1 MNPLQHWVTH
11 QKQKKAVIRNLSRL
25 LAIQQRDIE
34 TLWQSFDHFY
44 REHRYGKT
52 LGESKTL
59 NRLESFIT
67 YVILAAQHPASIIE
81 IGTFYGKST
90 RRIIDMKSTLGL
102 TAPIFCYDISDNV
115 SCFQPEE
122 AKLIL
127 ADITND
133 PRKHLSEYPA
143 PRFIFL
149 DARPYSLLKNVIQV
163 YLEHFPDTI
172 MTIHDCSPS
181 LCKREMTMDRS
192 CTEISSSTGIWE
204 RHVLAEC
211 FQKVDPLSPE
221 LDDIDTP
228 THRLMIFDTTHGLA
242 LLIPKQQLM
251 RLRNQIEQ
259 ITSNPG

>member
-1 MNPLQHWVTH
+1 MNPLQQWFTH
-11 QKQKKAVIRNLSRL
+11 QKQKKAVIRNLSWL
-25 LAIQQRDIE
+25 LSIQQRDIE

-44 REHRYGKT
+44 REHRYETT
-52 LGESKTL
+52 LGEAKTL

-67 YVILAAQHPASIIE
+67 YVMLAAQRPASIIE

-102 TAPIFCYDISDNV
+102 SAPIFCYDICDNV
-115 SCFQPEE
+115 TCFLPEE

-127 ADITND
+127 ADITID
-133 PRKHLSEYPA
+133 PRKHLAAYPA

-149 DARPYSLLKNVIQV
+149 DARPYHLLKNVIAT

-172 MTIHDCSPS
+172 MTIHDCSSS

-192 CTEISSSTGIWE
+192 CMEISSSTGIWE

-242 LLIPKQQLM
+242 LLVPKQKLLG
-251 RLRNQIEQ
+251 LRNQIEQ
-259 ITSNPG
+259 IASNSG

>member
-1 MNPLQHWVTH
+1 MNPLQNWITH
-11 QKQKKAVIRNLSRL
+11 RRQKRSVIHTLSRL
-25 LAIQQRDIE
+25 LSVQKRDIE
-34 TLWQSFDHFY
+34 TLWHSFNKFY
-44 REHRYGKT
+44 REHRYETT
-52 LGESKTL
+52 LGEAKTL

-67 YVILAAQHPASIIE
+67 YVMLGAHRPASIIE

-90 RRIIDMKSTLGL
+90 RRIIDMKSALGL
-102 TAPIFCYDISDNV
+102 TALIFCYDISDNV

-133 PRKHLSEYPA
+133 PRKHLAEYPA

-149 DARPYSLLKNVIQV
+149 DARPYSLLKNVIQA

-192 CTEISSSTGIWE
+192 CLEISSSTKIWE

-211 FQKVDPLSPE
+211 FQKADPLSAE

-228 THRLMIFDTTHGLA
+228 THRMVIFDTTHGLA
-242 LLIPKQQLM
+242 LLIPKQKLLG
-251 RLRNQIEQ
+251 LRNQIEQ
-259 ITSNPG
+259 TNSNSG